1 MFLYDQYM
9 ERIFRYKSCF
19 AHQSGTNW
27 GCERVRVCTSL
38 TRPDGV
44 NYGPGGVTQA
54 DVAISEVS
62 SISDRSGSSRAVLA
76 KPDGD
81 YEPANLSLFKL
92 NWLSHFEIG
101 KTKWGFRQSLVST
114 SWLISSMVY
123 ENLIMP
129 IIIAGSVFILMLK
142 VLPYRD
148 LNHVRMKWSIG
159 IVILFTLLA
168 WVNC

>member
-1 MFLYDQYM
+1 
-9 ERIFRYKSCF
+9 
-19 AHQSGTNW
+19 
-27 GCERVRVCTSL
+27 
-38 TRPDGV
+38 
-44 NYGPGGVTQA
+44 
-54 DVAISEVS
+54 
-62 SISDRSGSSRAVLA
+62 
-76 KPDGD
+76 
-81 YEPANLSLFKL
+81 
-92 NWLSHFEIG
+92 
-101 KTKWGFRQSLVST
+101 
-114 SWLISSMVY
+114 MVY